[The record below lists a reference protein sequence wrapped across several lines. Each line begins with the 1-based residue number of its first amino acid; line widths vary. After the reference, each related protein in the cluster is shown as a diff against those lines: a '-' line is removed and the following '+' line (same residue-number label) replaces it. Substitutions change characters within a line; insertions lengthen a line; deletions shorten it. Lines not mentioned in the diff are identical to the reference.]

1 MYHLNWRPVFQ
12 NFDMLWQGLLVG
24 LGLALLSLAIG
35 CVIGVIGAFARVY
48 GGRWFRNIVM
58 AYTEFVRNIP
68 LLLIVYF
75 VFYGFG
81 LMGIYLFN
89 NIWSFV
95 LALSVYSGAYLTEV
109 FRAGVMSVPVGM
121 IEAGKAIGLPPIKPM
136 QFVTMPITFRIVLPS
151 LSNTFI
157 SMFKDTSLAAAI
169 SVPELT
175 YAAMVI
181 NTNTWRI
188 LETYTTVA
196 VMYLITCYAL
206 AGLLRL
212 MERRYAMVR

>member
-1 MYHLNWRPVFQ
+1 MC
-12 NFDMLWQGLLVG
+12 FD
-24 LGLALLSLAIG
+24 
-35 CVIGVIGAFARVY
+35 
-48 GGRWFRNIVM
+48 N
-58 AYTEFVRNIP
+58 T
-68 LLLIVYF
+68 
-75 VFYGFG
+75 
-81 LMGIYLFN
+81 
-89 NIWSFV
+89 WSFV

-109 FRAGVMSVPVGM
+109 FRAGVMSVPVGV
-121 IEAGKAIGLPPIKPM
+121 IEAGKAIGLSPM
-136 QFVTMPITFRIVLPS
+136 KTMRFVTIPITFRIVLPS

-188 LETYTTVA
+188 LEVYTTVA
-196 VMYLITCYAL
+196 IMYLVTCYGL

-212 MERRYAMVR
+212 AERRYAMVR

>member
-12 NFDMLWQGLLVG
+12 NFDLIWHGLLNG

-35 CVIGVIGAFARVY
+35 SVIGLIGAFLRVY
-48 GGRWFRNIVM
+48 GGRRIAAVVA

-68 LLLIVYF
+68 LLLIIYF

-81 LMGIYLFN
+81 LMGIRILN
-89 NIWSFV
+89 NVWSFV
-95 LALSVYSGAYLTEV
+95 FSLAIYSGAYLIEI
-109 FRAGVMSVPVGM
+109 FRAGVMSVPPGL
-121 IEAGKAIGLPPIKPM
+121 IEAGKAIGLRPT
-136 QFVTMPITFRIVLPS
+136 QTMRYITIPLTFRIVLPS

-188 LETYTTVA
+188 LEVYTIVA
-196 VMYLITCYAL
+196 LMYLVACYGL

-212 MERRYAMVR
+212 MERRFAMVT

>member
-12 NFDMLWQGLLVG
+12 NFDLIWQGLLTG

-35 CVIGVIGAFARVY
+35 SAIGLIGAFLRVY
-48 GGRWFRNIVM
+48 GGRWIAAVVA

-68 LLLIVYF
+68 LLLIIYF

-81 LMGIYLFN
+81 LMGVRLLN
-89 NIWSFV
+89 NVWSFV
-95 LALSVYSGAYLTEV
+95 FSLAIYSGAYLIEI
-109 FRAGVMSVPVGM
+109 FRAGVMSVPPGL
-121 IEAGKAIGLPPIKPM
+121 IEAGKAIGLRPT
-136 QFVTMPITFRIVLPS
+136 QTMRHITIPLTFRIVLPS

-188 LETYTTVA
+188 LEVYTIVA
-196 VMYLITCYAL
+196 LMYLVTCYGL

-212 MERRYAMVR
+212 MERRFAMVT